1 MYGAGLCFIF
11 SFLRWFCI
19 AVSVM
24 FSICVLS
31 ECQFQCDCFILGV
44 SCLLM
49 VSMVSIIILF
59 IDIISYR

>member
-49 VSMVSIIILF
+49 MSMSF
-59 IDIISYR
+59 P